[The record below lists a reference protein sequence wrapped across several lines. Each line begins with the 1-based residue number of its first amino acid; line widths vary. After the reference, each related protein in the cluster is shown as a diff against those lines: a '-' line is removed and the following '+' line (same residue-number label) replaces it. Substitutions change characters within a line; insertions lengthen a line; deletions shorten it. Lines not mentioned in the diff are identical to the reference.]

1 VSKKA
6 IYIKM
11 KPKLGYLKYKE
22 QILEQNIDP
31 KGGRGKKCDWA
42 FAGR

>member
-11 KPKLGYLKYKE
+11 KLKVRIFKV
-22 QILEQNIDP
+22 
-31 KGGRGKKCDWA
+31 
-42 FAGR
+42 